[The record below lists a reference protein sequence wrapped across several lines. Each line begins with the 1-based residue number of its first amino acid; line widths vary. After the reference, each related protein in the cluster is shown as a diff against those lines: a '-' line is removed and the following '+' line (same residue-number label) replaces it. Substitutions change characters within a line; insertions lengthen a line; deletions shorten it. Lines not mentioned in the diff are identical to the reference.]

1 MDLDRGTLAKID
13 RRVLSG
19 LDHGETWRMVRVPV
33 SSAAWSAWR
42 RYCDSA
48 GISMGRAIQVLI
60 DRELVGVLGR
70 YTGDDSPVLARQV
83 EDELAVREATV
94 ASREHEVVATEERLR
109 TRQEQLRRW
118 EGELEAREQRV
129 DLASKLMTRAPA
141 ARAKVGRNERCP
153 CGSGL
158 KYKHCHGL
166 PGRLQSVSR

>member
-13 RRVLSG
+13 RRVLAG
-19 LDHGETWRMVRVPV
+19 LDHGETWRMARVPI
-33 SSAAWSAWR
+33 SPAGWSAWK

-60 DRELVGVLGR
+60 DRELVGVLGQHV
-70 YTGDDSPVLARQV
+70 GDDSRVLARRV
-83 EDELAVREATV
+83 EEELAAREATV
-94 ASREHEVVATEERLR
+94 AGREHDVAAVEERLR

-118 EGELEAREQRV
+118 EGELAAREQRV
-129 DLASKLMTRAPA
+129 DLASKLMSRVPV
-141 ARAKVGRNERCP
+141 ARGKVGRNERCP

-166 PGRLQSVSR
+166 PGR